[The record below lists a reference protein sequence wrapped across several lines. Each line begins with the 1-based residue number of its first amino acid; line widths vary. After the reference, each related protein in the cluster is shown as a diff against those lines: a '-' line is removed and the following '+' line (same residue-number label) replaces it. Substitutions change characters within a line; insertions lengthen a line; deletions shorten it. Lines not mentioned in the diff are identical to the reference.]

1 MARIEPAPTA
11 PSPSS
16 AWCAAATSSIT
27 GTDHAQRHHPAADHS
42 RPGPRR
48 RLQPAGQDQRAGR
61 PRIADDGPISFD
73 VLVTLSDDGRLTGP
87 FVRREGPSR
96 RFIYIAIGTSAGQH
110 GEWIRRAKIDVH
122 DIPAALLAQA
132 RAGQTL
138 EVILPG
144 RARDGGPAC
153 ATVRPLQPWTAV

>member
-1 MARIEPAPTA
+1 MPSAITLRLTTADPVPGVAYSLQDKANAPV
-11 PSPSS
+11 
-16 AWCAAATSSIT
+16 
-27 GTDHAQRHHPAADHS
+27 D
-42 RPGPRR
+42 
-48 RLQPAGQDQRAGR
+48 
-61 PRIADDGPISFD
+61 PRIAGDGPISFD

-110 GEWIRRAKIDVH
+110 GEWSRRAKIDVH

>member
-1 MARIEPAPTA
+1 MPSAITLRLTTA
-11 PSPSS
+11 DPV
-16 AWCAAATSSIT
+16 
-27 GTDHAQRHHPAADHS
+27 
-42 RPGPRR
+42 PGVAYS
-48 RLQPAGQDQRAGR
+48 LQDKANTPVK
-61 PRIADDGPISFD
+61 PRIAGDGPISFD
-73 VLVTLSDDGRLTGP
+73 VPVTLSDDGRLTGP
-87 FVRREGPSR
+87 FVRREGPLR

-110 GEWIRRAKIDVH
+110 GEWSRRAKIDVH

-153 ATVRPLQPWTAV
+153 ATVKPIQPWKAV

>member
-1 MARIEPAPTA
+1 MPSAVTLRLTTADPVPGVAYSLQDKTNAPV
-11 PSPSS
+11 
-16 AWCAAATSSIT
+16 
-27 GTDHAQRHHPAADHS
+27 D
-42 RPGPRR
+42 
-48 RLQPAGQDQRAGR
+48 

>member
-1 MARIEPAPTA
+1 MPSAITLRLTTA
-11 PSPSS
+11 DPV
-16 AWCAAATSSIT
+16 
-27 GTDHAQRHHPAADHS
+27 
-42 RPGPRR
+42 PGVAYS
-48 RLQPAGQDQRAGR
+48 LQDKANTPVK
-61 PRIADDGPISFD
+61 PRIAGDGPIRFD
-73 VLVTLSDDGRLTGP
+73 VPVTLSDDGRLTGP
-87 FVRREGPSR
+87 FVRREGPLR

-110 GEWIRRAKIDVH
+110 GEWSRRAKIDVH